1 MTLSPAEKSPMSFD
15 YFAELLRSF
24 SLLVSR
30 CGVLAGAAS
39 GLSAVPRTA
48 PDITEA
54 DTKRKPQQHQDP
66 TSPSPPLSGPDRT
79 GVREQQR

>member
-1 MTLSPAEKSPMSFD
+1 MYFD
-15 YFAELLRSF
+15 YFAELLRAF

-30 CGVLAGAAS
+30 RSVLAGAVS

-54 DTKRKPQQHQDP
+54 ETKRKPQRHQDP
-66 TSPSPPLSGPDRT
+66 NSSSPPLSGPETT
-79 GVREQQR
+79 GAKEHQR